1 MKTMS
6 QKMKY
11 PCRDS
16 TDDMKQRSK
25 YLILLI
31 TCCRCHTGTRDHPW
45 TIRKMALQFAKWVGR
60 DRCFSRK
67 GCIGNAPGF
76 KINIRGRPTGLFPKS
91 QQLWCSS
98 PQHPLP
104 ASSCS
109 SQGIEELRP
118 RPASIF
124 LWSLPSYAFFC
135 NVIEETLQLRS
146 SSYHLF
152 KQFSLYLHA

>member
-1 MKTMS
+1 MS

-98 PQHPLP
+98 QPAWFGTPLSHNTPYQLP
-104 ASSCS
+104 AAVHK
-109 SQGIEELRP
+109 
-118 RPASIF
+118 ASKN
-124 LWSLPSYAFFC
+124 C
-135 NVIEETLQLRS
+135 VRGQLLS
-146 SSYHLF
+146 
-152 KQFSLYLHA
+152 FSGVYPPMHFSVM

>member
-1 MKTMS
+1 MSYGYSWSSMDHKENGAAVCEMGWERSMLFQKGLHWECTWIQDQYTRKANRIVS
-6 QKMKY
+6 QK
-11 PCRDS
+11 P
-16 TDDMKQRSK
+16 T
-25 YLILLI
+25 
-31 TCCRCHTGTRDHPW
+31 TVV
-45 TIRKMALQFAKWVGR
+45 QFAAGLVR
-60 DRCFSRK
+60 D
-67 GCIGNAPGF
+67 
-76 KINIRGRPTGLFPKS
+76 TLE
-91 QQLWCSS
+91 

-104 ASSCS
+104 TSSCS

-152 KQFSLYLHA
+152 KQFSLYLHAWPINVFTNDLSL